1 MSIQNADFYI
11 CRGEFLPRG
20 HDFSCHF
27 KPLILQGRH
36 LAYFVAYIRED
47 DIIYLTPSNF
57 QTRKRPD
64 SVPVIVTSDKLKK
77 GKQDTWELNASF
89 LFIIKYILS

>member
-1 MSIQNADFYI
+1 MSIQNADF
-11 CRGEFLPRG
+11 CLGLVVFHGCG

-36 LAYFVAYIRED
+36 LTYFVAYIRED

-77 GKQDTWELNASF
+77 SKQDTWELNASF